1 MGNESGTMKSEE
13 APAGEASG
21 LTDQDRFEAAI
32 QAFDEANRQ
41 DPNVEWIDGKPYP
54 REWWYAQ
61 ELTRWVGRLRPEASE
76 ALLLAAR
83 CQHIERWKIPRDSYP
98 MDRMGYLSWRKALAK
113 FHARR
118 TGEILQGV
126 GYPEDLVRRVQEL
139 NLKQDIK
146 HDPETQTLEDALC
159 LTFLQRQFRD
169 FARKTDEEKM
179 VGIIRKTW
187 KKMSPQAREI
197 ALQLDFDSSSRALV
211 QQALAGPELPA
222 R

>member
-1 MGNESGTMKSEE
+1 
-13 APAGEASG
+13 
-21 LTDQDRFEAAI
+21 LTDQARFEAAI

-41 DPNVEWIDGKPYP
+41 DPSAEWVDGKPYP

-61 ELTRWVGRLRPEASE
+61 ELSRWVGRLRPEASE

-83 CQHIERWKIPRDSYP
+83 CQHIERWKIPREDYP
-98 MDRMGYLSWRKALAK
+98 MDRTGYLTWRKTLAK

-118 TGEILQGV
+118 AGEILKEL
-126 GYPEDLVRRVQEL
+126 GYPESFVRRVQEL
-139 NLKQDIK
+139 NLKEDMK
-146 HDPETQTLEDALC
+146 RDPETQTLEDALC

-169 FARKTDEEKM
+169 FARKTNEEKM

-187 KKMSPQAREI
+187 KKMSPLARQI
-197 ALQLDFDSSSRALV
+197 ALQLDFDSASQALV
-211 QQALAGPELPA
+211 QKALAESEPSA